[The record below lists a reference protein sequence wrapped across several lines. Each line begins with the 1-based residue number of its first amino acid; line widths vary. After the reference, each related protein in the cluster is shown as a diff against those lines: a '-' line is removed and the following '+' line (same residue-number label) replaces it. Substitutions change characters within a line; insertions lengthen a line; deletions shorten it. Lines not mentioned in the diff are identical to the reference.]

1 MGMAHHANEKK
12 RRSLSFFSTRVMMLW
27 ILAWIALFLDALECF
42 SPQRIHIP
50 SETLQTSLLSS
61 TTERQA
67 TDGLPREQETTDITI
82 TLPSY
87 AVDHEASF
95 PSPLHRIHVRSLL
108 SDDEVSMALK
118 LAIDHAELNS
128 SFDNPDAERHVSY
141 ATCDFAVD
149 ECEQLE
155 TLLESSEFQQ
165 RLFGQF
171 SELYN
176 VDTNDLSFNDLFVAY
191 YQSKPDGDN
200 GDFEDENNI
209 MDRLEL
215 HRDGSIFSFSL
226 LLNPPEEFHG
236 GGTFY
241 DALRDIDPADYDHGI
256 LHAGGAIRPE
266 RAGDAVLHCGK
277 ILHGADVVTRGRR
290 VVLVGFVD
298 LSKRCIRK
306 GILGNACKE
315 WGREDVAMYR
325 FKRQERKNHKGWVL
339 NNSRWLSNA
348 NNHSVIRGFVP
359 ASRGV
364 VRRAGSEASRLRRL
378 QTEDVLLQNI
388 LLLPEERGPK
398 DDSYHQFSFDDFD
411 DGSIS
416 FLPEAV

>member
-1 MGMAHHANEKK
+1 
-12 RRSLSFFSTRVMMLW
+12 MLW
-27 ILAWIALFLDALECF
+27 ILAWIALFLDTLECF
-42 SPQRIHIP
+42 SPRKTP
-50 SETLQTSLLSS
+50 SVMPAETSSTSLLDTSMI
-61 TTERQA
+61 ERQA
-67 TDGLPREQETTDITI
+67 KDESPRKIERTDITI
-82 TLPSY
+82 TLPSHD
-87 AVDHEASF
+87 ADHQNSF
-95 PSPLHRIHVRSLL
+95 SSPLHRIHIRSLL
-108 SDDEVSMALK
+108 SDDEVTMALK

-128 SFDNPDAERHVSY
+128 SFDNPDAERHATY

-149 ECEQLE
+149 ECDQLE
-155 TLLESSEFQQ
+155 TFLESTDFRR
-165 RLFGQF
+165 RLFAQF

-176 VDTNDLSFNDLFVAY
+176 VDADDLSFNDLFVAY
-191 YQSKPDGDN
+191 YQSKPEGDDGEN
-200 GDFEDENNI
+200 EDDYNI

-215 HRDGSIFSFSL
+215 HRDGSLFSFSL
-226 LLNPPEEFHG
+226 LMNPPDEFEG

-277 ILHGADVVTRGRR
+277 ILHGADVVTQGRR

-298 LSKRCIRK
+298 LSKRCIRP

-315 WGREDVAMYR
+315 WGRQDVAMYR
-325 FKRQERKNHKGWVL
+325 YKRQERKNHKGWVL
-339 NNSRWLSNA
+339 NNSRWLSDA
-348 NNHSVIRGFVP
+348 SNNGVIRGFIP
-359 ASRGV
+359 ASSGV
-364 VRRAGSEASRLRRL
+364 IRRADPEASRLRRL

-398 DDSYHQFSFDDFD
+398 NDQYNQFPIGEFD

-416 FLPEAV
+416 FLPEIVE